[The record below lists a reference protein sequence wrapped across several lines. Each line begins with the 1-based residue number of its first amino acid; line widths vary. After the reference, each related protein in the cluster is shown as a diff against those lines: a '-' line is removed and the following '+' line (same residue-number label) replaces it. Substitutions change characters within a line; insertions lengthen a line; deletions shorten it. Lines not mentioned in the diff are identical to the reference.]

1 MRNVKKIGQLL
12 RRYIHPFF
20 IICMILIIIAGVII
34 LYNSRQTY
42 ATETWVQEYLQAYND
57 NLTELDI
64 QVLTKNLSSQ
74 IDEKIE
80 EIDFSTELSQ
90 EQYMKLLAMVD
101 EELQYADYS
110 ISQEEITQISSDIVK
125 RIISENTPEV
135 YATSHK
141 IDETI
146 DELES
151 QLIEL
156 RGAVEKLNNDYDK
169 KNEINNLSEQQI
181 KEIIKETSL
190 DESTVRNWLA
200 EFDVLESY
208 DTAICELAKLLEVDA
223 GMLKTLTDEAEEQK
237 NSSAYL
243 AKRLGMTEERLNAAL
258 QVAGSSD
265 NKELVELASR
275 LKEAEDELQN
285 QIDNNMTLTTNS
297 ITSVQQQVINNKNA
311 TDTVIS
317 SSKKEMLSTIAANKA
332 ETDEQI
338 NANKE
343 YTDSAIEELQENV
356 LFYQYDE
363 ENNTLYLFPK
373 ETGGSDEENKQN

>member
-1 MRNVKKIGQLL
+1 MKKIGQLL

-20 IICMILIIIAGVII
+20 IICMILIIIAGIII

-42 ATETWVQEYLQAYND
+42 ATEIWVQEYLQAYND

-80 EIDFSTELSQ
+80 ELDFSTELSQ

-146 DELES
+146 DELEN
-151 QLIEL
+151 QMLEL
-156 RGAVEKLNNDYDK
+156 RNAVEKLNNDYDK

-190 DESTVRNWLA
+190 DEATVRSWIA

-237 NSSAYL
+237 NSIAYL
-243 AKRLGMTEERLNAAL
+243 AKRLGMTEERLNAVL

-265 NKELVELASR
+265 NKELVELTSR
-275 LKEAEDELQN
+275 LKATEDELQN
-285 QIDNNMTLTTNS
+285 QIDSNMALTTNS

-311 TDTVIS
+311 TDTAIS
-317 SSKKEMLSTIAANKA
+317 SNKKEMFSAIEANKA

-363 ENNTLYLFPK
+363 GNNTLYLFPK